1 MGGNSA
7 EKPDRGKRAP
17 PWPMILSA
25 LIVVADQL
33 TKFWIAGNVRENT
46 VALRLMGDFLWIVHT
61 RNLGIAFSIGDG
73 ISSLLRI
80 AFFIVLP
87 AAFLVV
93 AAIYCWKSDKLENV
107 QRYAIA
113 FIVGGGAGNLFDRIF
128 RPDGVV
134 DFISFSLFGL
144 FGLERFPTFNIADS
158 AVTVGAALLLVS
170 GFLWSGKERTNAE
183 KG

>member
-1 MGGNSA
+1 
-7 EKPDRGKRAP
+7 
-17 PWPMILSA
+17 MILSA

-33 TKFWIAGNVRENT
+33 TKYWIAGNVRENT

-73 ISSLLRI
+73 VSSLLRVV
-80 AFFIVLP
+80 FFIVLP
-87 AAFLVV
+87 AAFLLA
-93 AAIYCWKSDKLENV
+93 AAIYCWKSDTLENV

-113 FIVGGGAGNLFDRIF
+113 FIVGGGAGNLLDRIF

-170 GFLWSGKERTNAE
+170 GFLWGGKERANAE
-183 KG
+183 KS